1 VTLVF
6 VVVTVLVVTAIGLV
20 SVGGVTARLTKAP
33 PRTLFDLDEA
43 VDFVA
48 DRLPPHAAGQVSYDE
63 LRLLLGWHLDY
74 LERVGIAA
82 EDDGTDATTPGR
94 GSDEP
99 DGTEVSAEGGPGSP
113 APEVPDDPA
122 VVVAEDEGVAYV
134 LGQAGE
140 AGLDIDDVAVVEVIE
155 VEARYLAAIGAL
167 GSPVGPGPD
176 V

>member
-1 VTLVF
+1 VTVVF
-6 VVVTVLVVTAIGLV
+6 VIVTVLVVTAIGLV

-82 EDDGTDATTPGR
+82 EDDGAEDTPGWGTSDPGGAD
-94 GSDEP
+94 GS
-99 DGTEVSAEGGPGSP
+99 AGPGPVGPPP
-113 APEVPDDPA
+113 AVPDAPA
-122 VVVAEDEGVAYV
+122 VVAAEDEGVAYV

-155 VEARYLAAIGAL
+155 VEASYLAAIGAL
-167 GSPVGPGPD
+167 GSPVGPRPD

>member
-1 VTLVF
+1 VAVVF
-6 VVVTVLVVTAIGLV
+6 VIVTVLVVAAIGLV

-43 VDFVA
+43 VEFVA

-74 LERVGIAA
+74 LEMAGIAA
-82 EDDGTDATTPGR
+82 EDDGVEATPGR
-94 GSDEP
+94 GS
-99 DGTEVSAEGGPGSP
+99 GSS
-113 APEVPDDPA
+113 E

-134 LGQAGE
+134 LGRAGD
-140 AGLDIDDVAVVEVIE
+140 AGLEIDDVAVVEVIE

-167 GSPVGPGPD
+167 GSQVVPPPD

>member
-1 VTLVF
+1 VTVVF
-6 VVVTVLVVTAIGLV
+6 VVLTVLVVTAIGLV

-82 EDDGTDATTPGR
+82 EDDGTEATPGR
-94 GSDEP
+94 GNGEPEGVDEP
-99 DGTEVSAEGGPGSP
+99 AEPDPEGP
-113 APEVPDDPA
+113 APEVPDGPA